1 MDKIKFKS
9 STASILQ
16 THEIE
21 EKGRQI
27 DENIGKIFFK
37 KYKIKNKI
45 GKTSLFQI
53 YEGENITNKM
63 PVIIKLEPRNNPE
76 LYLEL
81 EAMHLYSFKDLGIPK
96 LITTGKNKSYI
107 ILIEEKLGP
116 SLYQLFLKNKKKF
129 SLNEICCIGIQCIE
143 RLKTIHSKN
152 YIHRNIKPENFKIGL
167 NDPNV
172 IYLQN
177 FYLCEK
183 FRSDT
188 TKKHVE
194 LTMANKIV
202 GTERYG
208 SVNALKG
215 WRQGRKDDLESL
227 CYMLIYF
234 FLGKLPWQDIKE
246 ENEKNKYKKLLNEKK
261 KFNID
266 NYKDIIPDEFRTIFK
281 LIKNLKF
288 DETPKYSLYI
298 RYLQNIRKEN
308 QFFDQ
313 NDFFWINKN
322 QNLKKNNIKTKKE
335 GFRERLIM
343 KLNTATKTEINQIN
357 HMQTSDGFVLGK
369 SYIED
374 DLNEDDEYNAKTDGL
389 VKLNKFFIDDKNK
402 KSTDGKDE
410 NKEEQ
415 NENKEEIEDN
425 LDESNS
431 SNSSLDT
438 KIYQLNGPL
447 RNFLKKNNSIEE
459 ENNEYNDIKI
469 NNSNDNDI
477 IDKSNSN
484 KTSDNNN
491 INNNIN
497 KKLNNT
503 IEENIE
509 EENDIEDK
517 EINNNN
523 IKNEENKINSINNND
538 NIVTN
543 YSSPN
548 TKEGSVSLSN
558 IKESKESKGKEK
570 SESHKLIIV
579 KKNSDENN
587 YNELIKEKRM
597 SVDNKKKEN
606 RFGQIMG
613 PQIDINVIDNKQT
626 KNIKNNDKDCI
637 LF

>member
-1 MDKIKFKS
+1 MDKKIQI
-9 STASILQ
+9 STASILNS
-16 THEIE
+16 HEIT
-21 EKGRQI
+21 EKENEV

-37 KYKIKNKI
+37 KYKVKNKI
-45 GKTSLFQI
+45 GKTSLIQI
-53 YEGENITNKM
+53 YEGENLTNNT
-63 PVIIKLEPRNNPE
+63 PVIIKLESRKNPE

-81 EAMHLYSFKDLGIPK
+81 EAMYLFSFKDLGIPK
-96 LITTGKNKSYI
+96 LISTGKTRSYI
-107 ILIEEKLGP
+107 VLVEEKLGP

-172 IYLQN
+172 VYLQN

-188 TKKHVE
+188 TKKHAE

-234 FLGKLPWQDIKE
+234 FLGKLPWQDIKAE
-246 ENEKNKYKKLLNEKK
+246 SQSDKYKKLLNKKK

-266 NYKDIIPDEFRTIFK
+266 HYKDIIPEEFRIIFK
-281 LIKNLKF
+281 SIKNLKF
-288 DETPKYSLYI
+288 DENPKYSFYI
-298 RYLQNIRKEN
+298 RYLQNIREQN
-308 QFFDQ
+308 GCFDQ
-313 NDFFWINKN
+313 NDFFWIKKN
-322 QNLKKNNIKTKKE
+322 YKLKKNNIKTKKE
-335 GFRERLIM
+335 GFRERLIE
-343 KLNTATKTEINQIN
+343 KLNTEAKTEINN
-357 HMQTSDGFVLGK
+357 ADSLLGK
-369 SYIED
+369 YYIDD
-374 DLNEDDEYNAKTDGL
+374 DLNDDDDNEYNAKTDGH
-389 VKLNKFFIDDKNK
+389 VKLNKSSTDDKNK
-402 KSTDGKDE
+402 KSKEEKNEKEDEKE
-410 NKEEQ
+410 NKDV
-415 NENKEEIEDN
+415 IEDN
-425 LDESNS
+425 LNESNS

-447 RNFLKKNNSIEE
+447 KNFLKKNNI
-459 ENNEYNDIKI
+459 NEDDNII
-469 NNSNDNDI
+469 NSNDV
-477 IDKSNSN
+477 IDKTNSN
-484 KTSDNNN
+484 KDGDN
-491 INNNIN
+491 N

-509 EENDIEDK
+509 EENDVEVEEFNENVVKK
-517 EINNNN
+517 EEIQNN
-523 IKNEENKINSINNND
+523 KEKEKEVNSINNN
-538 NIVTN
+538 IVIN

-548 TKEGSVSLSN
+548 TKEGSVSFSN

-570 SESHKLIIV
+570 SESPSIIIV
-579 KKNSDENN
+579 KKNSDEIK
-587 YNELIKEKRM
+587 YNKLNKEKRKL
-597 SVDNKKKEN
+597 VEVKNIEN
-606 RFGQIMG
+606 RFGQIIG
-613 PQIDINVIDNKQT
+613 PQFDINLKENKQG
-626 KNIKNNDKDCI
+626 KNEKNKDKDCI

>member
-1 MDKIKFKS
+1 MDKKIQI
-9 STASILQ
+9 STASILNS
-16 THEIE
+16 HEIT
-21 EKGRQI
+21 EKENEV

-37 KYKIKNKI
+37 KYKVKNKI
-45 GKTSLFQI
+45 GKTSLIQI
-53 YEGENITNKM
+53 YEGENLTNNT
-63 PVIIKLEPRNNPE
+63 PVIIKLESIKNPE

-81 EAMHLYSFKDLGIPK
+81 EAMYLFSFKDLGIPK
-96 LITTGKNKSYI
+96 LISTGKTKSYI
-107 ILIEEKLGP
+107 VLVEEKLGP

-172 IYLQN
+172 VYLQN

-188 TKKHVE
+188 TKKHAE

-234 FLGKLPWQDIKE
+234 FLGKLPWQDIKAE
-246 ENEKNKYKKLLNEKK
+246 SQSDKYKKLLNKKK

-266 NYKDIIPDEFRTIFK
+266 HYKDIIPEEFRIIFK
-281 LIKNLKF
+281 SIKNLKF
-288 DETPKYSLYI
+288 DENPKYSFYI
-298 RYLQNIRKEN
+298 RYLQNIREQN
-308 QFFDQ
+308 GCYNQ
-313 NDFFWINKN
+313 NDFFWIKKN
-322 QNLKKNNIKTKKE
+322 YKLKKNNIKTKKE
-335 GFRERLIM
+335 GFRERLIE
-343 KLNTATKTEINQIN
+343 KLNTEAKTEINN
-357 HMQTSDGFVLGK
+357 ADSLLGK
-369 SYIED
+369 YYIDD
-374 DLNEDDEYNAKTDGL
+374 DLNDDDNEYNAKTDGH
-389 VKLNKFFIDDKNK
+389 VKLNKSSTDDKNK
-402 KSTDGKDE
+402 KSKEEKNEREDEKE
-410 NKEEQ
+410 NKDV
-415 NENKEEIEDN
+415 IEDN
-425 LDESNS
+425 LNESNS

-447 RNFLKKNNSIEE
+447 KNFLKKNNI
-459 ENNEYNDIKI
+459 NEDDNII
-469 NNSNDNDI
+469 NSNDV

-484 KTSDNNN
+484 KDGDN
-491 INNNIN
+491 N

-509 EENDIEDK
+509 EENDVEVEEFNENVVKK
-517 EINNNN
+517 EEIQNNKEEEKEVNSINNNN
-523 IKNEENKINSINNND
+523 IVI
-538 NIVTN
+538 N

-548 TKEGSVSLSN
+548 TKEGSVSISN
-558 IKESKESKGKEK
+558 IKESKESKGKER
-570 SESHKLIIV
+570 SESPSIIIV
-579 KKNSDENN
+579 KKNSDEIN
-587 YNELIKEKRM
+587 YNKLNKEKRKL
-597 SVDNKKKEN
+597 VEVKNIEN
-606 RFGQIMG
+606 RFGQIMS
-613 PQIDINVIDNKQT
+613 PQFDINLKENKQG
-626 KNIKNNDKDCI
+626 KNEKNKDKDCI

>member
-1 MDKIKFKS
+1 MDKRKFKS
-9 STASILQ
+9 STTSILH
-16 THEIE
+16 THEIN
-21 EKGRQI
+21 EKENQF

-37 KYKIKNKI
+37 KYQIKNKI
-45 GKTSLFQI
+45 GKTSLIQI
-53 YEGENITNKM
+53 YEGENITNNI
-63 PVIIKLEPRNNPE
+63 PVIIKLEPIKNPE

-81 EAMHLYSFKDLGIPK
+81 EAMYLYSFKDLGIPK

-129 SLNEICCIGIQCIE
+129 SINEICCIGIQCIE

-167 NDPNV
+167 TDPNV

-188 TKKHVE
+188 TKKHAE

-246 ENEKNKYKKLLNEKK
+246 ENEADKYKKLLNEKK

-266 NYKDIIPDEFRTIFK
+266 NYKDIIPDDFRTIFK

-298 RYLQNIRKEN
+298 RYLQNIRE
-308 QFFDQ
+308 QHQCFDQ
-313 NDFFWINKN
+313 NDFFWIKKN
-322 QNLKKNNIKTKKE
+322 QKLKKNNIKTKKE

-343 KLNTATKTEINQIN
+343 KLNTMTKTEINNIQSNDDFI
-357 HMQTSDGFVLGK
+357 LGED
-369 SYIED
+369 YIED
-374 DLNEDDEYNAKTDGL
+374 DLNDDGEYNAKTDGH
-389 VKLNKFFIDDKNK
+389 VKLNKYYNYDNNK
-402 KSTDGKDE
+402 ISTDEKE
-410 NKEEQ
+410 NKEE
-415 NENKEEIEDN
+415 EEKEKKEEIEDN
-425 LDESNS
+425 LNESNS

-447 RNFLKKNNSIEE
+447 RNFLKKNNSIED
-459 ENNEYNDIKI
+459 ENKENNDIKKS
-469 NNSNDNDI
+469 NSNDNDI

-484 KTSDNNN
+484 KSSDNNN

-509 EENDIEDK
+509 EENDIEEK

-570 SESHKLIIV
+570 SESPKLIIV
-579 KKNSDENN
+579 KKNSDEIN
-587 YNELIKEKRM
+587 YNKLIKEKRM
-597 SVDNKKKEN
+597 SVDIKKKEN